1 MDAFHC
7 QILLRLVAQSLFK
20 EISFQNIPGLAKR
33 QIIIITIILIIIFNI
48 WENSKSWIFSFTEL
62 INKLT
67 TENLIVL
74 ERPNL
79 GSLSYTK

>member
-33 QIIIITIILIIIFNI
+33 QVIMIILIIIFNI
-48 WENSKSWIFSFTEL
+48 WGDSKSWIFSFTEL

-74 ERPNL
+74 ECPNL